1 MGGRDPAVRRFDVT
15 TLADFAGHAPL
26 LERIAASGP
35 GRLMVAIA
43 GPPGAGKS
51 SFAEALV
58 ETLNADATESAAVI
72 PMDGFHYDDGLLEA
86 RCLRSRKGSPATFDV
101 GGLHHMLLRLRA
113 RDEAEVAV
121 PVFDRRLEI
130 SRAGARIV
138 SAPMRILV
146 IEGNYL
152 LLNQEP
158 WRQLAPLFDVTVML
172 RESRSSLEARLIQRW
187 LCYGFSEAEAR
198 AKVLDNDLPNVDV
211 VLEGSRKAD
220 FDIASNPLL

>member
-1 MGGRDPAVRRFDVT
+1 MGGRDPPVGRLDVI
-15 TLADFAGHAPL
+15 TLADFAGHAAL

-51 SFAEALV
+51 TFAEALA
-58 ETLNADATESAAVI
+58 EALNADAAESAAVI

-86 RCLRSRKGSPATFDV
+86 RGLRRRKGAPATFDV
-101 GGLHHMLLRLRA
+101 GGLCHMLLRLRG

-138 SAPMRILV
+138 AAHVRVLV

-172 RESRSSLEARLIQRW
+172 RQSRSSLETRLIQRW
-187 LCYGFSEAEAR
+187 LAYGFGEAEAR
-198 AKVLDNDLPNVDV
+198 AKVLSNDLPNVDV
-211 VLEGSRKAD
+211 VLEGSREAD
-220 FDIASNPLL
+220 FDIASSPRS

>member
-51 SFAEALV
+51 TFAQALV
-58 ETLNADATESAAVI
+58 EGLNAGAAESAAVI

-86 RCLRSRKGSPATFDV
+86 RGLRSRKGSPATFDV
-101 GGLHHMLLRLRA
+101 GGLRHILLRLRG

-121 PVFDRRLEI
+121 PVFDRRFEI

-138 SAPMRILV
+138 AAEVRILV

-158 WRQLAPLFDVTVML
+158 WRQLAPLFDLTVMM
-172 RESRSSLEARLIQRW
+172 RESRSSLENRLIQRW
-187 LCYGFSEAEAR
+187 LSYGFGEAEAR
-198 AKVLDNDLPNVDV
+198 AKVLGNDLPNVDL
-211 VLEGSRKAD
+211 VLAGSQKAD
-220 FDIASNPLL
+220 FDIASNPSS

>member
-1 MGGRDPAVRRFDVT
+1 VA

-51 SFAEALV
+51 TFAQALV
-58 ETLNADATESAAVI
+58 EALNADAIESAAVVA
-72 PMDGFHYDDGLLEA
+72 MDGFHYDDGLLEA
-86 RCLRSRKGSPATFDV
+86 RGLRSRKGSPATFDV
-101 GGLHHMLLRLRA
+101 GGFRHLLLRLRA

-130 SRAGARIV
+130 ARAGARIV
-138 SAPMRILV
+138 AARSRIVV

-158 WRQLAPLFDVTVML
+158 WRQLAPLFDLTVML
-172 RESRSSLEARLIQRW
+172 RFSRSTLENRLIQRW
-187 LCYGFSEAEAR
+187 LCHGFSEAEAR
-198 AKVLDNDLPNVDV
+198 AKVLGNDLPNIDV
-211 VLEGSRKAD
+211 VLEDSRKAD
-220 FDIASNPLL
+220 FDIASNPSS

>member
-1 MGGRDPAVRRFDVT
+1 VA

-51 SFAEALV
+51 TFAQALV
-58 ETLNADATESAAVI
+58 ETLNADATESAAVVA
-72 PMDGFHYDDGLLEA
+72 MDGFHYDDGLLEA
-86 RCLRSRKGSPATFDV
+86 RGLRSRKGSPATFDV
-101 GGLHHMLLRLRA
+101 GGFRHLLLRLRA

-130 SRAGARIV
+130 ARAGARMV
-138 SAPMRILV
+138 AARSRILV

-158 WRQLAPLFDVTVML
+158 WRQLAPLFDLTVML
-172 RESRSSLEARLIQRW
+172 HFRRSSLEHRLIQRW
-187 LCYGFSEAEAR
+187 LCHGFSEAEAR
-198 AKVLDNDLPNVDV
+198 AKVLGNDLPNIDV
-211 VLEGSRKAD
+211 VLEHSRKAD
-220 FDIASNPLL
+220 FDIGANPLS

>member
-1 MGGRDPAVRRFDVT
+1 MGGRDPAVTRFDVT
-15 TLADFAGHAPL
+15 TLADFAMHAPL

-58 ETLNADATESAAVI
+58 EALNADAAESAAVI

-86 RCLRSRKGSPATFDV
+86 RGLRSRKGSPATFDV
-101 GGLHHMLLRLRA
+101 GGLRHMLLRLRA
-113 RDEAEVAV
+113 CDEAEVAV

-130 SRAGARIV
+130 SRAGARVV
-138 SAPMRILV
+138 SAQMRILV

-172 RESRSSLEARLIQRW
+172 RESRNSVETRLIQRW
-187 LCYGFSEAEAR
+187 LSYGFSEAEAR
-198 AKVLDNDLPNVDV
+198 AKVLGNDLPNVDV
-211 VLEGSRKAD
+211 VLKGSRKAD
-220 FDIASNPLL
+220 FDIASNSFP

>member
-1 MGGRDPAVRRFDVT
+1 MA
-15 TLADFAGHAPL
+15 TLANFAGHAPL
-26 LERIAASGP
+26 MQRIAACGP

-51 SFAEALV
+51 TFAEALV
-58 ETLNADATESAAVI
+58 EALNADAHESAALI

-86 RCLRSRKGSPATFDV
+86 RGLRSRKGAPETFDV
-101 GGLHHMLLRLRA
+101 GGLRHALLRLRA

-138 SAPMRILV
+138 PARSRILIV
-146 IEGNYL
+146 EGNYL

-158 WRQLAPLFDVTVML
+158 WRQLAPLFDLTVML
-172 RESRSSLEARLIQRW
+172 SESRSSLESRLIQRW
-187 LCYGFSEAEAR
+187 LAHGFSEAGAR
-198 AKVLDNDLPNVDV
+198 AKVLGNDLPNVDV

-220 FDIASNPLL
+220 FAIASNAPAKPPER

>member
-1 MGGRDPAVRRFDVT
+1 VA

-35 GRLMVAIA
+35 NRLMVAIA

-51 SFAEALV
+51 SFAQALV
-58 ETLNADATESAAVI
+58 DALNADGSESAAVVA
-72 PMDGFHYDDGLLEA
+72 MDGFHYDDGLLEA
-86 RCLRSRKGSPATFDV
+86 RGLRSRKGSPATFDV
-101 GGLHHMLLRLRA
+101 GGLRHTLLRLRA

-121 PVFDRRLEI
+121 PVFDRHLEI

-138 SAPMRILV
+138 PARSRILIV
-146 IEGNYL
+146 EGNYL

-158 WRQLAPLFDVTVML
+158 WRQLAPLFDLTVML
-172 RESRSSLEARLIQRW
+172 SESRSSLESRLMQRW
-187 LCYGFSEAEAR
+187 LAHGFSETEAR
-198 AKVLDNDLPNVDV
+198 SKVLGNDLPNVDI

-220 FDIASNPLL
+220 FAIASNGPSNLPER